1 MAVTADRSSVPGR
14 VPHGAAV
21 VGGCVLTALLAAAV
35 LGRSAAPYDPDQVSG
50 AVYQP
55 PSHLHLLGTNDL
67 GQDILSEVVAGAR
80 SSLGVGASVATLS
93 TALAWMIGVLGG
105 IMPRGDLLAPV
116 GDLLLAVP
124 ALPLLVLLTA
134 YVGPSGTGIVITMSA
149 LSWPAFARV
158 IRAQVLSTKERGYV
172 VAASAMGSGL
182 FRIMTRHILPETV
195 PIIVTKFVLT
205 MRWAVLIDANLA
217 FLGLADPG
225 TASWGNMLNHAFRDP
240 LLFTRRAWLWS
251 AGPPALAIAMVVV
264 TLALV
269 AQLTE
274 RREPRVL
281 PES

>member
-1 MAVTADRSSVPGR
+1 MAVTAPRSWVPGR
-14 VPHGAAV
+14 VSHGAV
-21 VGGCVLTALLAAAV
+21 VGGCMLAALLAVAV

-134 YVGPSGTGIVITMSA
+134 YVGPSGTGMVITMSA

>member
-1 MAVTADRSSVPGR
+1 MAVTAPRSWVPGR
-14 VPHGAAV
+14 VSHGAV
-21 VGGCVLTALLAAAV
+21 VGGCMLAALLAVAV

-134 YVGPSGTGIVITMSA
+134 YVGPSGTGMVITMSA

-251 AGPPALAIAMVVV
+251 AGPPALAIAVVVV
-264 TLALV
+264 TLAFV

-274 RREPRVL
+274 RRERRVL